1 MRWAAMA
8 IMAVVLIT
16 GCRKQEKDVEALSR
30 EAVEDEVTAVLDS
43 LERVSAASR
52 QDTAPIVQVPPPA
65 VHMPAPDTT
74 ALSVVEPAGKV
85 SDTALPAGQSDIL
98 PVGTPVVETT
108 ESPQQGKAGWVV
120 QIGIFSE
127 YTAALEMADKYKQQS
142 FPAFVRRVDRDGQ
155 TFYRLRV
162 GVYDT
167 YEQAQAAGK
176 QLKDQY
182 SLDYWIARNQ

>member
-65 VHMPAPDTT
+65 VQMPAPDTT

-85 SDTALPAGQSDIL
+85 SDTALLAGQSDIL